1 MKEWRRTEEQMKQ
14 TEEQMKQAQVQQ
26 LAEAQIQKIAEQWMM
41 QKKIEMLRTQ
51 DNRKTHAIQDVD
63 TIPGVWI
70 PVDVE
75 MTDLKVTM
83 VVQMAEL
90 LQSD

>member
-1 MKEWRRTEEQMKQ
+1 MKEWRRTEEQMKK
-14 TEEQMKQAQVQQ
+14 TEEQMKQGQVQQ

-41 QKKIEMLRTQ
+41 QKKIE
-51 DNRKTHAIQDVD
+51 DDRKTHAIQDVD

-75 MTDLKVTM
+75 TTDLKVTM